1 MEKSFD
7 ILKEE
12 LEKLVEQSFKELT
25 AQFAKLS
32 DSVRKDSGVELTAQ
46 VDSTYRNLLNLSRD
60 VNEGLR
66 RLADAQPASG
76 EELDTLR
83 LEIKRLETLYGSGI
97 LFASET
103 ERSALLRKAVEVV
116 SKELS
121 ADAGYIVFLSAEN
134 EVEDA
139 FGLNMNAAEVETAR
153 DMSMTVIRQTVRQ
166 SETMRVAD
174 AQVDTALATKNSIM
188 HLDIQAVLCVPLLL
202 EGNVLGAVYL
212 DRRSENKAFT
222 ASDQEFLLAFAQQIS
237 HGLKVSREIASL
249 EGQLVK
255 DAALTLEELR
265 EQFKS
270 DEIIGSG
277 PGIFELLRMGLRI
290 APTEVSLLIL
300 GESGTGKELF
310 ANAIHQNSR
319 RADGPFVAINCG
331 AIPKDLLESE
341 LFGYEQGAFTGARG
355 AKPGKIETADG
366 GTLFLDEVGEMDA
379 ALQTRLLRVLQQR
392 EVERLGSVK
401 PRKIDIRL
409 LAATN
414 RDLAA
419 LVAEGSFREDLYYR
433 LKVIELTLPPLR
445 NRREDIAELAVFF
458 LQKHSYETQL
468 QLSDEAL
475 QVLES
480 YDWPGNI
487 RELENVMQRCIVL
500 CQGDAIQKPDL
511 PPELVESSPSDQYI
525 SADLTLAE
533 AEKAFRKQHILKALQ
548 KSKSKSEVARML
560 GVNRTYLYKLLEE
573 LDIQAD

>member
-32 DSVRKDSGVELTAQ
+32 DIVRKEAAAESTVQ
-46 VDSTYRNLLNLSRD
+46 VDLIYRNLLNLNRD
-60 VNEGLR
+60 VNESLR
-66 RLADAQPASG
+66 RLAEAQPSDN
-76 EELDTLR
+76 EELDKLR

-97 LFASET
+97 IFASET

-121 ADAGYIVFLSAEN
+121 ADAGYIVFTSSKN
-134 EVEDA
+134 EQVDA
-139 FGLNMNAAEVETAR
+139 YGFNMDAAEVESAR
-153 DMSMTVIRQTVRQ
+153 DMSMTVIRQTIAQ
-166 SETMRVAD
+166 SKTMRVD
-174 AQVDTALATKNSIM
+174 DTQVDTALATKNSIM

-202 EGNVLGAVYL
+202 DGNVLGAVYL
-212 DRRSENKAFT
+212 DRRNESKPFT
-222 ASDQEFLLAFAQQIS
+222 ASDQAFLLAFAQQIS
-237 HGLKVSREIASL
+237 RGLKVSQEIASL

-255 DAALTLEELR
+255 DAALSLAELR

-277 PGIFELLRMGLRI
+277 PGVFELLRMGLRI

-310 ANAIHQNSR
+310 ANAIHKNSR
-319 RADGPFVAINCG
+319 RSEGPFIAINCG

-366 GTLFLDEVGEMDA
+366 GTLFLDEIGEMNA

-419 LVAEGSFREDLYYR
+419 MVAEGSFREDLYYR

-445 NRREDIAELAVFF
+445 NRREDIAELSTFF
-458 LQKHSYETQL
+458 LQKHSAETNL

-475 QVLES
+475 QVLEG

-500 CQGDAIQKPDL
+500 CQGEKIVQSDL
-511 PPELVESSPSDQYI
+511 PPELLESSPSNEYI
-525 SADLTLAE
+525 SSDLTLAE
-533 AEKAFRKQHILKALQ
+533 AEKSFRRQHILKALQ
-548 KSKSKSEVARML
+548 KS
-560 GVNRTYLYKLLEE
+560 
-573 LDIQAD
+573 

>member
-1 MEKSFD
+1 MKKSFD
-7 ILKEE
+7 KHKEE

-25 AQFAKLS
+25 AQFANLS
-32 DSVRKDSGVELTAQ
+32 DLVRKESVEESVEQ
-46 VDSTYRNLLNLSRD
+46 VDKVYRGLLNLSRD

-66 RLADAQPASG
+66 KLADTKAPDG
-76 EELDTLR
+76 GELDKLR

-103 ERSALLRKAVEVV
+103 ERGVLLRKAIEVV

-121 ADAGYIVFLSAEN
+121 ADAGYIVFMSADN
-134 EVEDA
+134 ELEDA
-139 FGLNMNAAEVETAR
+139 YGLNMNAAEVESAR
-153 DMSMTVIRQTVRQ
+153 DMSMTVIRQTIEHSQ
-166 SETMRVAD
+166 TLRVD
-174 AQVDTALATKNSIM
+174 DTQVDHSLATKNSIM

-212 DRRSENKAFT
+212 DRRSESAPFT
-222 ASDQEFLLAFAQQIS
+222 VSDQAFLLAFAQQIS
-237 HGLKVSREIASL
+237 RGLKVSEEISSL

-255 DAALTLEELR
+255 DAALTLNELR
-265 EQFKS
+265 EKFKS
-270 DEIIGSG
+270 EEIIGSG
-277 PGIFELLRMGLRI
+277 SGVFELLRMGLRI

-310 ANAIHQNSR
+310 ANAIHRNSR
-319 RADGPFVAINCG
+319 RAQGPFVAINCG

-366 GTLFLDEVGEMDA
+366 GTLFLDEIGEMDA

-414 RDLAA
+414 RDLAS
-419 LVAEGSFREDLYYR
+419 LVSEGRFREDLYYR

-445 NRREDIAELAVFF
+445 ERREDIAELAAFF
-458 LQKHSYETQL
+458 LNKHGADTGL
-468 QLSDEAL
+468 ALSDEAL
-475 QVLES
+475 KVLEG

-500 CQGDAIQKPDL
+500 CQGEKILGADL
-511 PPELVESSPSDQYI
+511 PPELLESSPAEEYI
-525 SADLTLAE
+525 APGLTLAE
-533 AEKAFRKQHILKALQ
+533 AEKAFRRQHILKALQ

-560 GVNRTYLYKLLEE
+560 GVNRTYLYKLLDE
-573 LDIQAD
+573 LDIQTD